1 MFLKPIFSLITR
13 YILFNMGT
21 DNNTLYV
28 IKDDAERSILVLW
41 NLMILLASL
50 IGDSIILI
58 ATTKYKAIKLH
69 KVIITVM
76 QHMAVCDLMQAV
88 LTVFPVTLGLITDHW
103 VMGELLCHVQ
113 YNISWVCAPVAVFL
127 TSAMTT
133 LKLIIVKYPL
143 RTGAWSTWLGHKI
156 CSSLWLLV
164 IACYTPLLAGNL
176 LYIRDTIYF
185 SYEDYSCA
193 YDYLSPTLPS
203 WFPWYAP
210 TSIAVLGILSYTTLI
225 VTSVLLLI
233 VASSA
238 ASRHGETL
246 RWEGVITILLTAIV
260 LLFSYLPLSVV
271 MVTWLFGIELSNSTF
286 RAIFHLTYLNIMAN
300 FFVYSLTVRSFRNF
314 LKIKISE
321 LLSLIIMRL
330 STRGGRQ
337 PHQRPLPVP
346 HQRRQRPYPR
356 QGTNPRQD
364 PPQVQSGEW

>member
-1 MFLKPIFSLITR
+1 
-13 YILFNMGT
+13 
-21 DNNTLYV
+21 
-28 IKDDAERSILVLW
+28 
-41 NLMILLASL
+41 MILLASL

-260 LLFSYLPLSVV
+260 LLFSYLPFSVV
-271 MVTWLFGIELSNSTF
+271 MVAWLFGIELSNSTF

-321 LLSLIIMRL
+321 LLSLMRL
-330 STRGGRQ
+330 STRGSRQ
-337 PHQRPLPVP
+337 PHQRPLLVP

-364 PPQVQSGEW
+364 PPQVQSGDTLTAVAELQGLQLQGDGIQHHSTNIVDTPV

>member
-1 MFLKPIFSLITR
+1 
-13 YILFNMGT
+13 
-21 DNNTLYV
+21 
-28 IKDDAERSILVLW
+28 
-41 NLMILLASL
+41 MILLASL

-69 KVIITVM
+69 KVIITAM

-88 LTVFPVTLGLITDHW
+88 LTVFPVTLGLITDRW

-113 YNISWVCAPVAVFL
+113 YNIMWVCAPVAVFL

-143 RTGAWSTWLGHKI
+143 KTGAWSTWLGHKI
-156 CSSLWLLV
+156 CSSLWFLV
-164 IACYTPLLAGNL
+164 IACRTPSVVGTL
-176 LYIRDTIYF
+176 LYIRYTIYVYLKYF
-185 SYEDYSCA
+185 RFEDYSCS

-203 WFPWYAP
+203 WLPWYDP
-210 TSIAVLGILSYTTLI
+210 TSVTVLGIISYTTLI

-246 RWEGVITILLTAIV
+246 KWEGVITILLTAIV
-260 LLFSYLPLSVV
+260 LLFSYLPVSVV
-271 MVTWLFGIELSNSTF
+271 MVAWIFGIELSNYTL
-286 RAIFHLTYLNIMAN
+286 RAIFHLTNLNIMAN
-300 FFVYSLTVRSFRNF
+300 FFVYSLTVRSFRIF

-321 LLSLIIMRL
+321 FLSLMRL

-337 PHQRPLPVP
+337 LHQRVRPQP

-356 QGTNPRQD
+356 QGPNPRQD
-364 PPQVQSGEW
+364 PPQVQNGDTSCRATRIS

>member
-1 MFLKPIFSLITR
+1 
-13 YILFNMGT
+13 
-21 DNNTLYV
+21 
-28 IKDDAERSILVLW
+28 
-41 NLMILLASL
+41 MILLASL

-88 LTVFPVTLGLITDHW
+88 LAVFPVTLGLITDRW

-113 YNISWVCAPVAVFL
+113 YNIRWVCAPVAVFL

-143 RTGAWSTWLGHKI
+143 RTGAWSTWLGHKV

-164 IACYTPLLAGNL
+164 IACYTPLNVVNL

-185 SYEDYSCA
+185 SYTDYGCA

-203 WFPWYAP
+203 WFLWYTP
-210 TSIAVLGILSYTTLI
+210 TSIAVLGTLSFTTLI
-225 VTSVLLLI
+225 VTSVILLI
-233 VASSA
+233 VARSA

-260 LLFSYLPLSVV
+260 LLFSYLPYSVV
-271 MVTWLFGIELSNSTF
+271 TVAWFLGIELNDSTF
-286 RAIFHLTYLNIMAN
+286 RALFHLINLNIMAN

-321 LLSLIIMRL
+321 LLSLM

-337 PHQRPLPVP
+337 THQRPQP
-346 HQRRQRPYPR
+346 HQRRQRPYQR
-356 QGTNPRQD
+356 QVPNLRQD
-364 PPQVQSGEW
+364 PPQVQSGDTLTPVAELQGLQLQGDGIQHHSTNIVDTPV